1 MCEKDDASRSG
12 AVTPRLNREALES
25 LVDAVN
31 GLASSVDGLNDLV
44 TSLLPPDPDRPS
56 AKRTSSIW
64 GDDADDFADLDD
76 DPPAPKRKPGTK
88 RQLPKAKPGRRPI
101 PGHTS

>member
-56 AKRTSSIW
+56 VEHTGSIW
-64 GDDADDFADLDD
+64 GDDAEDFEDLDD
-76 DPPAPKRKPGTK
+76 DPPVPKRKPGR
-88 RQLPKAKPGRRPI
+88 RQLPSASSLRKP
-101 PGHTS
+101 